1 MLHER
6 ELIHIDEPVA
16 TFIPEFAKNGKHR
29 ITISD
34 VLTHRSGIPNIPSDL
49 VDLDFDE
56 AASRLSFQ
64 SFVLEAAQQ
73 SLAKIANLSL
83 FNFLR

>member
-1 MLHER
+1 
-6 ELIHIDEPVA
+6 
-16 TFIPEFAKNGKHR
+16 
-29 ITISD
+29 
-34 VLTHRSGIPNIPSDL
+34 